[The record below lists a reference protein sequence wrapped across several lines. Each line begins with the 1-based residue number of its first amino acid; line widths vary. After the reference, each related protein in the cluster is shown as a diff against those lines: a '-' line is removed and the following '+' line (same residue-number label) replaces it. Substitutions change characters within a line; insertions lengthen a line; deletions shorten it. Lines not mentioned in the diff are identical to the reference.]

1 MKFRMSILSVEQ
13 LMGGFRTDYNTI
25 QTHLNHNYNEPR
37 KDINSASKS
46 GDPEYNLDG
55 DCSQTVSF
63 KTENFIEFNSIKL
76 EMSRKEERTKLKFM
90 LLKDDDKIGE
100 MEPEFIDNASI
111 IDCMGQLIKQ
121 HHSDSQIRSFK
132 SKTILHTMD
141 RLVHLL

>member
-1 MKFRMSILSVEQ
+1 MPTLKSGQ
-13 LMGGFRTDYNTI
+13 LMGDFLLAYKTI
-25 QTHLNHNYNEPR
+25 QNYLITNYNEPR
-37 KDINSASKS
+37 KNIESASKS
-46 GDPEYNLDG
+46 GDPEYNYDG
-55 DCSQTVSF
+55 DCTQTVSF
-63 KTENFIEFNSIKL
+63 KTETFTEFNSIKL

-100 MEPEFIDNASI
+100 MEPEFINNASI

-132 SKTILHTMD
+132 SKTILHIMD